1 MEGTKT
7 PMGNA
12 GNFRPRREA
21 KGSEVPGMEN
31 QHSFFA
37 KPF

>member
-12 GNFRPRREA
+12 GNFRPRRLA
-21 KGSEVPGMEN
+21 QGG
-31 QHSFFA
+31 
-37 KPF
+37 